1 MSLRNANRL
10 PLAEL
15 EPYLLQ
21 LPAEPEQLCW
31 GSVFGND
38 HPVELEVGFG
48 KGAFI
53 VAAALAHPHLNF
65 VGIEID
71 RALQLYV
78 ASRLAKR
85 RLANVR
91 LIRGDATRIVASQVP
106 SASLQAIHVY
116 FPDPWWKRRHR
127 KRRIFTPAFAA
138 SCARAITPHGH
149 LHLAT
154 DVEEY
159 FQVMLRVLAQESR
172 FMMLDP
178 GAAESGSPGELAVT
192 NFQQKA
198 LADGRA
204 IWRRT
209 YVRVADA
216 DHSPVR
222 V

>member
-21 LPAEPEQLCW
+21 PPAEPEQIRW
-31 GSVFGND
+31 ASVFGND

-85 RLANVR
+85 KLTNVR
-91 LIRGDATRIVASQVP
+91 LIRGDATRIVASQIP
-106 SASLQAIHVY
+106 PASLQAIHVY

-127 KRRIFTPAFAA
+127 KRRIFTSSFAA
-138 SCARAITPHGH
+138 SCALALAPNGR

-159 FQVMLRVLAQESR
+159 FQVMLRVLAQEPR
-172 FMMLDP
+172 FKTLEPD
-178 GAAESGSPGELAVT
+178 ATVSGSPGELAIT
-192 NFQQKA
+192 NFQRKA

-209 YVRVADA
+209 CERVAGA